1 MGMQQVDIP
10 QVYGLPQDDED
21 ILVDTEEEVADT
33 ESTPI
38 LMFKLTPVMVVCH
51 IAPPCFQM
59 LSHNMPDFLNI
70 ESPTEYGFF
79 AAFHLIALGVYFA
92 IVLAPRFSYGA
103 GMSVQVVGTIVAPSL
118 YGYFYSTKTPD
129 LGMPVT
135 LLFLLVMLI
144 VLGPRR
150 KQ

>member
-21 ILVDTEEEVADT
+21 ILADTEEVPQVLGVAQDDEQIAVDTEEEVADT

-92 IVLAPRFSYGA
+92 IVLAP
-103 GMSVQVVGTIVAPSL
+103 
-118 YGYFYSTKTPD
+118 
-129 LGMPVT
+129 
-135 LLFLLVMLI
+135 
-144 VLGPRR
+144 
-150 KQ
+150 